1 MLLTKR
7 MQVPK
12 EYSNLPQLKG
22 RAIVELIVKKADPNA
37 QFDIQGLFRLCV
49 ALPLALSL
57 SRAVFRARL
66 LSLCLS
72 LCVCVCGNAC
82 VRV

>member
-37 QFDIQGLFRLCV
+37 QFDIQGLFRV
-49 ALPLALSL
+49 YIARSLALSL
-57 SRAVFRARL
+57 SLPRSSLRALALAV
-66 LSLCLS
+66 SLA
-72 LCVCVCGNAC
+72 LCVCVW
-82 VRV
+82 